1 MEKEFRNCYSEDC
14 FDCPRYEECQID
26 GTFGE
31 DLDDDRDS
39 WDMELQEQQ
48 DFAQD
53 DYFDNMPGCGFYE
66 DDIMGYDDY

>member
-14 FDCPRYEECQID
+14 YDCPMFEECHLSDQYDD
-26 GTFGE
+26 G
-31 DLDDDRDS
+31 DN

-53 DYFDNMPGCGFYE
+53 DYPCGYE
-66 DDIMGYDDY
+66 DDIMGFDEY